1 MKVTITTPFARLTV
15 EMEPIKAAE
24 LLSNALNKAAPKPA
38 KHGAFADLFP
48 MAPKDVAAYDAPD
61 QPDEQPAA
69 EPEPKKEAPKPA
81 PAPTITP
88 PVTPVAAPQSDDDF
102 APDMDDRVGFS
113 AEEETPEKGYRGFL
127 HVKCAKCHKEKSFHI
142 KWPLKEYR
150 CECGHTTPL
159 KGLNKVV
166 AKCDC
171 GWDLK
176 YYTNH
181 DADAFD
187 LKCPQCSEPALVK
200 WSFRHKRYE
209 KED

>member
-88 PVTPVAAPQSDDDF
+88 PVAPVAAP
-102 APDMDDRVGFS
+102 
-113 AEEETPEKGYRGFL
+113 TPADGYRGFL
-127 HVKCAKCHKEKSFHI
+127 HIKCDHCHKEKGFHI
-142 KWPLKEYR
+142 KMPIKEYR

-159 KGLNKVV
+159 HDLVNVG

-176 YYTNH
+176 HFTNH
-181 DADAFD
+181 DADAFEI
-187 LKCPQCSEPALVK
+187 KCPSCDKPVLVK
-200 WSFRHKRYE
+200 WSYRHKRYE